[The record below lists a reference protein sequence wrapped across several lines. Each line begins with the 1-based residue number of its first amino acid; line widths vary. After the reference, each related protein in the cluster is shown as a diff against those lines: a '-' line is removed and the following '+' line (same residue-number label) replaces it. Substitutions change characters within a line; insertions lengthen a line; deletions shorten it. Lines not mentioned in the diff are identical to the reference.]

1 MAYRNIVAESL
12 RGRLGQGVEMTGHR
26 RVLPLLLVLTLTV
39 LVGCAPMTPAQQE
52 AAAFRKSCEPNPLAD
67 PERCYVFINTPGG

>member
-1 MAYRNIVAESL
+1 
-12 RGRLGQGVEMTGHR
+12 MTVHR
-26 RVLPLLLVLTLTV
+26 CLLALLLAPALGVLA
-39 LVGCAPMTPAQQE
+39 GCAPMTPAQQE